1 MMQFQIITA
10 NKINRITKKF
20 LANHEGWD
28 NAANGDPEVIALTYL
43 IDANGDVDQ
52 ALANI
57 EADCPNFQCNL
68 LTALARLYNLE
79 TQARGAEFSITD
91 VL

>member
-1 MMQFQIITA
+1 MTQFQIITA
-10 NKINRITKKF
+10 NKIDHIAKKF

-43 IDANGDVDQ
+43 IDANGDTDQ
-52 ALANI
+52 ALAKI
-57 EADCPNFQCNL
+57 ELDCPNFQYNI

-79 TQARGAEFSITD
+79 VQARGAEFSITD